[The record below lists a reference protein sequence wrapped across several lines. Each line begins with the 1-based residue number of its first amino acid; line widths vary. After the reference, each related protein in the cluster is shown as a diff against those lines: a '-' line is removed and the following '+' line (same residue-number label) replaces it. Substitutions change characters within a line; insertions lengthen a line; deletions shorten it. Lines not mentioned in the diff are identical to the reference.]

1 MTYHEILNVILVHR
15 NKILKVTILTMFF
28 LFLILYFIYPVTF
41 NSQATILPPESKSQM
56 GSLSGL
62 LGGGQDLSGLL
73 SGSFSNANSQLYRE
87 ILKSRTAS
95 EYVVRK
101 HNLVKYF
108 DKKNEIE
115 AVQELS
121 GRVNI
126 VINKEGIITLSVDL
140 NTTIF
145 PMMFDEIDSVKNFS
159 ATLSN
164 SFIEALDKINREKL
178 SSKAKRA
185 REYIEGQ
192 LVKTRMQ
199 LDSVETALMNF
210 QEKNKTVALPEQVS
224 AAIETAAQIKSEI
237 MKTEINIGLLTVNL
251 SDDNKELQALRKKH
265 QQLQA
270 QYNRMELGNQD
281 YLLAFKEVPE
291 LGKELAT
298 LLREIKI
305 QNEVY
310 ILLQQQY
317 YKEKIQENRDLPTVE
332 VLDTAIPPQRKS
344 SPKVVMST
352 IAGGI
357 FTFLL
362 MSLLIVFSERKT
374 YLYKQTNNSENKIV

>member
-1 MTYHEILNVILVHR
+1 M
-15 NKILKVTILTMFF
+15 
-28 LFLILYFIYPVTF
+28 
-41 NSQATILPPESKSQM
+41 
-56 GSLSGL
+56 
-62 LGGGQDLSGLL
+62 
-73 SGSFSNANSQLYRE
+73 
-87 ILKSRTAS
+87 
-95 EYVVRK
+95 VRK

-115 AVQELS
+115 AVKELS

-140 NTTIF
+140 KTTIF